1 MSKYKNYAVLG
12 LGRFGLSVVKTLS
25 EKNVNILACDKVE
38 NRTQEA
44 AAFATHTIQADISD
58 EKVLK
63 SLGLAN
69 YDVVI
74 IAMGTEFEA
83 ALIAA
88 MVAVEEGAKY
98 IVAKAGG
105 ERQKKI
111 LESIG
116 VHDVV
121 FPEYE
126 MGVKLANR
134 LSGTNLIDALGDSEM
149 YSLSEISPYPD
160 WIGKSIRECDIRNI
174 HDLTIL
180 AIIRSGQVNVPVSPD
195 WIFDENDMLVT
206 LQRKV

>member
-1 MSKYKNYAVLG
+1 MSKQKSYAVLG

-25 EKNVNILACDKVE
+25 EKNVNVLACDKME
-38 NRTQEA
+38 NRTQEVA
-44 AAFATHTIQADISD
+44 SFATHTIQADISD

-63 SLGLAN
+63 SLGLGN

-88 MVAVEEGAKY
+88 MVAVEEGVQY
-98 IVAKAGG
+98 VVAKAGG

-111 LESIG
+111 LKSIG
-116 VHDVV
+116 VHEVV

-134 LSGTNLIDALGDSEM
+134 LTGINLLDALGDSEM
-149 YSLSEISPYPD
+149 YTLAEINPQPR
-160 WIGKSIRECDIRNI
+160 WVGKSIRECDIRNK
-174 HDLTIL
+174 HGLTIL
-180 AIIRSGQVNVPVSPD
+180 AVVRAGRVEVPVSPD
-195 WIFDENDMLVT
+195 WVFEPNDLLVT
-206 LQRKV
+206 LQSKP